1 MIRRFEE
8 KDAQEVSAL
17 IGKTLRISNS
27 KDYSE
32 EYVTQGVN
40 LFTPEYVTQRAG
52 WTHFYVVCEE
62 SKIIGC
68 GAIGPY
74 WDKTD
79 ESCLFS
85 IFVLPEYQ
93 GRGYGRLIMETLE
106 QDAFFLR
113 AKRIEIPASITA
125 CEFYRRFGY
134 DFKGSVA
141 QIDEEG
147 HYRLEKFRGSAA
159 VKTT

>member
-1 MIRRFEE
+1 MIRRFAE
-8 KDAQEVSAL
+8 KDAQEVAAL
-17 IGKTLRISNS
+17 IGETLRISNR
-27 KDYSE
+27 KDYPE
-32 EYVTQGVN
+32 EYITQGIA

-52 WTHFYVVCEE
+52 WTHFYVVCENE
-62 SKIIGC
+62 KIIGC

-125 CEFYRRFGY
+125 CAFYRQFGY
-134 DFKGSVA
+134 DFKDGIA
-141 QIDEEG
+141 ETDEEG
-147 HYRLEKFRGSAA
+147 HYKLEKFRVPDA
-159 VKTT
+159 TD